1 MKKTGLLFIILL
13 KSISSFGQFDQYFT
27 NETLRL
33 DYTHAGN
40 SKNEFYFLDELI
52 AEPFWGGSKTNLIDT
67 FKYGK
72 YFFEVYDKSSEAI
85 IYSRGYSSLFAE
97 WQTTLEAREIS
108 KSFEETIIFPMPKH
122 PIIVKLYARNWEGEL
137 IKQKEY
143 DIDPNNYF
151 IQRGL
156 KKDYPVYEA
165 LSQGNPSEKVDIVIL
180 PDGYTKDEMDLFIQ
194 DCDKFA
200 SVLFEFYPYSEYKN
214 RFNISGV
221 LAPSEESGADIPK
234 DSVWKNTVLGTSFY
248 TFDSERYC
256 MTTENK
262 SVRDIAANVP
272 YDQIYILVNTKKYG
286 GGAILNHYNVSVNS
300 NEQAGKI
307 FIHELGH
314 GFAGLGDE
322 YYDSSTSY
330 NDFYNLEVE
339 PWEPNITTLVDFDS
353 KWGHLIADSIPIPTP
368 DSTAYQTSMG
378 VFEGGGYSAKG
389 IYRPRKDC
397 LMNTFKDDTFCDAC
411 SESIIKM
418 INFYSK

>member
-1 MKKTGLLFIILL
+1 MRKTGLSLLLILL
-13 KSISSFGQFDQYFT
+13 SITSFGQFSNYFT

-40 SKNEFYFLDELI
+40 AENEFYYLDEII
-52 AEPFWGGSKTNLIDT
+52 AEPFWGGSKTNLIDRY
-67 FKYGK
+67 KYGK
-72 YFFEVYDKSSEAI
+72 YYFEVYDKAGGAL

-97 WQTTLEAREIS
+97 WQTTLEAREVS
-108 KSFEETIIFPMPKH
+108 KSFEETIIFPMPLN
-122 PIIVKLYARNWEGEL
+122 PVIVKMYSRSWKGKL
-137 IKQKEY
+137 IKQVEY
-143 DIDPNNYF
+143 AVDPKDYF
-151 IQRGL
+151 IKRGL
-156 KKDYPVYEA
+156 KKEYPVYQA
-165 LSQGNPSEKVDIVIL
+165 LVQGDPSEKVDIVIL
-180 PDGYTKDEMDLFIQ
+180 PDGYTKDEMNLFIE
-194 DCDKFA
+194 DCDKF
-200 SVLFEFYPYSEYKN
+200 SEVLFEFYPYSKFKD

-234 DSVWKNTVLGTSFY
+234 DSIWRNTILGSSFY

-262 SVRDIAANVP
+262 NVRNLAANVP
-272 YDQIYILVNTKKYG
+272 YDQIYILVNTEKYG

-300 NEQAGKI
+300 NKKAGKI

-339 PWEPNITTLVDFDS
+339 PWEPNITTLTNFDS

-368 DSTAYQTSMG
+368 DSLMYNSSMG

-389 IYRPRKDC
+389 IYRPRNDC
-397 LMNTFKDDTFCDAC
+397 LMHTFDGDTFCDAC
-411 SESIIKM
+411 AEAIVKR